1 MFKFL
6 LGHNVF
12 MLYSFN
18 YESSS
23 IWKPTIAMINSVNDE
38 PERFATHDF
47 HYFLDYAT
55 FIIDKAFT
63 LDQAEGS
70 EIEYDMTPFEIRAWN
85 LN

>member
-1 MFKFL
+1 MFNVL

-12 MLYSFN
+12 MLYFFN
-18 YESSS
+18 YGLWS
-23 IWKPTIAMINSVNDE
+23 IWKPTIANINSVNDE

-55 FIIDKAFT
+55 SIIDKTFT

-70 EIEYDMTPFEIRAWN
+70 EIEYDMTPLEMRA
-85 LN
+85 